1 MNLGYEKRK
10 DCFELCLATVL
21 AVLGSL
27 DHYMAIIALSGSDGI
42 HVVATIRMMRN
53 FL

>member
-10 DCFELCLATVL
+10 DSLATVL